1 MASRSRGEEV
11 APLDAAAVDVFL
23 VVKEILSV
31 MRVLKSIKKDTK
43 QWLHDLTSL
52 HAINGMALHC

>member
-1 MASRSRGEEV
+1 V

-31 MRVLKSIKKDTK
+31 MRVLKSIKEGHETV
-43 QWLHDLTSL
+43 
-52 HAINGMALHC
+52 AA